1 MHSDAS
7 SLKMLLNVSAQNVAV
22 AATSMYLI
30 YTGTK
35 MERPRVL
42 SALPSSANTLP
53 PSAAQRAE
61 HAWSRTITFRE
72 RERNSTAVGVLSVR
86 ERRICAW
93 DSR

>member
-1 MHSDAS
+1 MI
-7 SLKMLLNVSAQNVAV
+7 LNVSAQNVAV

-42 SALPSSANTLP
+42 SALPSSAHTLP

-61 HAWSRTITFRE
+61 RGPRTIPFRE
-72 RERNSTAVGVLSVR
+72 RDRNSTAVGVLSVR